1 MQTAAQLDLTAKKRA
16 IRTSGIRMSS
26 GWTTLGWLVALFVM
40 LPIGAVVW
48 LAFNP
53 TENIWPHLIS
63 SVLPVYV
70 ESTLLL
76 LLGVATLSLFIG
88 VSTAWLVTLCN
99 FPGRRVFEWALLL
112 PFAIPAYVIAYIYT
126 DLLEY
131 AGPVQQS
138 LRALFG
144 WSSARDYSFPE
155 IRSLGGA
162 VLMLSL
168 VLYPYVYLLAR
179 SSFLEQ
185 SVNIRDASRT
195 LGCSAW
201 QSFFRISLPIAR
213 PAIAVGV
220 ALVAMETLND
230 FGTVDFFAVKSLS
243 AGIYDAWLN
252 MSNLGAA
259 AQIATLMMLFV
270 VLFIWLERTSR
281 AKAKQFTGADR
292 FKRID
297 RYRLTGKKAVA
308 ATLVCFAPVLF
319 GFLIPMVELAGM
331 TLNHLYQFG
340 DSRFL
345 KQATNSFLLSSG
357 AALLTAVLALL
368 LAYSQRLKPNLR
380 GLGFAAKLAHL
391 GYALPGAVLAIGVII
406 PFAAFDNGLD
416 SWMRDNFDISTGLLL
431 SGTPFA
437 ILFAYSVRFLAVS
450 SGSIESSLA
459 KVTPS
464 MDMASRSLGSNAYDT
479 LKRVHLPLIRT
490 GLLTAL
496 LVVFVDS
503 MKELPATLI
512 LRPFNFDTLAT
523 AVYQFASDEKL
534 EAAAPGSLLIV
545 LVGIIPVILLS
556 RTITATRDAD

>member
-1 MQTAAQLDLTAKKRA
+1 MQTIETKLNSQAPAVRTAGLRLP
-16 IRTSGIRMSS
+16 SN
-26 GWTTLGWLVALFVM
+26 WTALGWLVALLVIM
-40 LPIGAVVW
+40 PIAAVIW

-53 TENIWPHLIS
+53 SENIWPHLIS

-76 LLGVATLSLFIG
+76 LAGVGALSLFIC

-131 AGPVQQS
+131 AGPVQS
-138 LRALFG
+138 GLREFFG

-185 SVNIRDASRT
+185 SINIRDASRT

-201 QSFFRISLPIAR
+201 QSFFRISLPVAR
-213 PAIAVGV
+213 PAIAVGL

-281 AKAKQFTGADR
+281 AKAKQFSGADR
-292 FKRID
+292 FKRLE
-297 RYRLTGKKAVA
+297 RYNLTGGKAVA
-308 ATLVCFAPVLF
+308 ATLLCLAPVLF
-319 GFLIPMVELAGM
+319 GFLVPLAELGSM
-331 TLNHLYQFG
+331 TLNHLDQFS

-345 KQATNSFLLSSG
+345 QQASNSFLLSSG
-357 AALLTAVLALL
+357 AAIFTAILALL
-368 LAYSQRLKPNLR
+368 LAYSQRLNPNLT
-380 GLGFAAKLAHL
+380 GLRFAAKLAHL

-406 PFAAFDNGLD
+406 PFAAFDNTLD
-416 SWMRDNFDISTGLLL
+416 SWMRDTFDISTGLLL

-464 MDMASRSLGSNAYDT
+464 MDMASRSLGANSFDT
-479 LKRVHLPLIRT
+479 LTRVHLPLIRP

-556 RTITATRDAD
+556 RTITATRDAS

>member
-1 MQTAAQLDLTAKKRA
+1 MQTIETKLTTQSQAV
-16 IRTSGIRMSS
+16 RTAGLRLPSN
-26 GWTTLGWLVALFVM
+26 WTTLGWLVALLVI
-40 LPIGAVVW
+40 LPIAAVVW

-53 TENIWPHLIS
+53 SENIWPHLIS

-76 LLGVATLSLFIG
+76 LAGVGSLSVFIG

-99 FPGRRVFEWALLL
+99 FPGRRLFEWALLL

-131 AGPVQQS
+131 AGPVQS
-138 LRALFG
+138 VLRDLFG

-179 SSFLEQ
+179 ASFLEQ
-185 SVNIRDASRT
+185 SINIRDASRT

-213 PAIAVGV
+213 PAIAVGL

-270 VLFIWLERTSR
+270 VLFIWLERISR
-281 AKAKQFTGADR
+281 AKAKQFSGADR
-292 FKRID
+292 FKRLQ
-297 RYRLTGKKAVA
+297 RYNLTGGKAIA
-308 ATLVCFAPVLF
+308 ASLLCLAPVFF
-319 GFLIPMVELAGM
+319 GFLVPLAELGSM
-331 TLNHLYQFG
+331 TLNHLDQFA

-345 KQATNSFLLSSG
+345 KQASNSFLLSSG
-357 AALLTAVLALL
+357 AAIFTAVLALL
-368 LAYSQRLKPNLR
+368 LAYSQRLNPNLK
-380 GLGFAAKLAHL
+380 GLRFAAKLAHL

-406 PFAAFDNGLD
+406 PFAAFDNTID
-416 SWMRDNFDISTGLLL
+416 SWMRDTFDISTGLLL

-464 MDMASRSLGSNAYDT
+464 MDMASRSLGANSVET

-523 AVYQFASDEKL
+523 AVYQFASDEKI

-556 RTITATRDAD
+556 RTITATRDAS

>member
-1 MQTAAQLDLTAKKRA
+1 MQTIETKLNTQAPAVRTAGLRLP
-16 IRTSGIRMSS
+16 SN
-26 GWTTLGWLVALFVM
+26 WTALGWLVALLVIM
-40 LPIGAVVW
+40 PIAAVIW

-53 TENIWPHLIS
+53 SENIWPHLIG

-76 LLGVATLSLFIG
+76 LAGVGALSLFIG

-131 AGPVQQS
+131 AGPVQS
-138 LRALFG
+138 GLRELFG

-168 VLYPYVYLLAR
+168 VLYPYVYLLTR

-185 SVNIRDASRT
+185 SINIRDASRT

-201 QSFFRISLPIAR
+201 QSFFRISLPVAR
-213 PAIAVGV
+213 PAIAVGL

-281 AKAKQFTGADR
+281 AKAKQFSGADR
-292 FKRID
+292 FKRLE
-297 RYRLTGKKAVA
+297 RYNLTGGKAVA
-308 ATLVCFAPVLF
+308 ATLLCLAPVLF
-319 GFLIPMVELAGM
+319 GFLIPLAELGSM
-331 TLNHLYQFG
+331 TLNHLDQFT

-345 KQATNSFLLSSG
+345 QQASNSFLLSSG
-357 AALLTAVLALL
+357 AAIFTAILALL
-368 LAYSQRLKPNLR
+368 LAYSQRLNPNLA
-380 GLGFAAKLAHL
+380 GLRFAAKLAHL

-406 PFAAFDNGLD
+406 PFAAFDNTLD
-416 SWMRDNFDISTGLLL
+416 SWMRDTFDISTGLLL

-464 MDMASRSLGSNAYDT
+464 MDMASRSLGANSFDT

-556 RTITATRDAD
+556 RTITATRDAS

>member
-1 MQTAAQLDLTAKKRA
+1 MQTIETKLNTQAPAVRTAGLRLP
-16 IRTSGIRMSS
+16 SN
-26 GWTTLGWLVALFVM
+26 WTALGWLVALLVIM
-40 LPIGAVVW
+40 PIAAVIW

-53 TENIWPHLIS
+53 SENIWPHLIS

-76 LLGVATLSLFIG
+76 LAGVGALSLFIG

-131 AGPVQQS
+131 AGPVQS
-138 LRALFG
+138 GLREFFG

-185 SVNIRDASRT
+185 SINIRDASRT

-201 QSFFRISLPIAR
+201 QSFFRISLPVAR
-213 PAIAVGV
+213 PAIAVGL

-281 AKAKQFTGADR
+281 AKAKQFSGADR
-292 FKRID
+292 FKRLE
-297 RYRLTGKKAVA
+297 RYNLTGGKAVA
-308 ATLVCFAPVLF
+308 ATLLCLAPVLF
-319 GFLIPMVELAGM
+319 GFLVPLAELGSM
-331 TLNHLYQFG
+331 TLNHLDQFS

-345 KQATNSFLLSSG
+345 QQASNSFLLSSG
-357 AALLTAVLALL
+357 AAIFTAILALL
-368 LAYSQRLKPNLR
+368 LAYSQRLNPNLA
-380 GLGFAAKLAHL
+380 GLRFAAKLAHL

-406 PFAAFDNGLD
+406 PFAAFDNTLD
-416 SWMRDNFDISTGLLL
+416 SWMRDTFDISTGLLL

-464 MDMASRSLGSNAYDT
+464 MDMASRSLGANAFDT

-556 RTITATRDAD
+556 RTITATRDAS

>member
-1 MQTAAQLDLTAKKRA
+1 MQTVEPQLTTQSQAVRTAGLRLP
-16 IRTSGIRMSS
+16 SN
-26 GWTTLGWLVALFVM
+26 WTTLGWLVAVLVI
-40 LPIGAVVW
+40 LPIAAVVW

-53 TENIWPHLIS
+53 SENIWPHLIS

-76 LLGVATLSLFIG
+76 LLGVGTLSLFIG
-88 VSTAWLVTLCN
+88 VSTAWVVTLCN
-99 FPGRRVFEWALLL
+99 FPGRKVFEWALLL

-131 AGPVQQS
+131 AGPVQS
-138 LRALFG
+138 GLRELFG
-144 WSSARDYSFPE
+144 WSTARDYSFPE

-185 SVNIRDASRT
+185 SINIRDASRT

-213 PAIAVGV
+213 PAIAVGL

-281 AKAKQFTGADR
+281 AKAKQFSGADR
-292 FKRID
+292 FKRLE
-297 RYRLTGKKAVA
+297 RYNLRGGKAVA
-308 ATLVCFAPVLF
+308 ATLLCLAPVLF
-319 GFLIPMVELAGM
+319 GFLVPLAELGSM
-331 TLNHLYQFG
+331 TLNHLDQFS

-345 KQATNSFLLSSG
+345 QQASNSFLLSSG
-357 AALLTAVLALL
+357 AAIFTAILALL
-368 LAYSQRLKPNLR
+368 LAYSQRLNPNLT
-380 GLGFAAKLAHL
+380 GLRFAAKLAHL

-406 PFAAFDNGLD
+406 PFAAFDNTLD
-416 SWMRDNFDISTGLLL
+416 SWMRDTFDISTGLLL

-464 MDMASRSLGSNAYDT
+464 MDMASRSLGANSFDT

-556 RTITATRDAD
+556 RTITATRDAS

>member
-1 MQTAAQLDLTAKKRA
+1 MQTIETKLNTQAPAVRTAGLRLP
-16 IRTSGIRMSS
+16 SN
-26 GWTTLGWLVALFVM
+26 WTALGWLVALLVIM
-40 LPIGAVVW
+40 PIAAVIW

-53 TENIWPHLIS
+53 SENIWPHLIS

-76 LLGVATLSLFIG
+76 LAGVGALSLFIG

-131 AGPVQQS
+131 AGPVQS
-138 LRALFG
+138 GLREFFG

-185 SVNIRDASRT
+185 SINIRDASRT

-201 QSFFRISLPIAR
+201 QSFFRISLPVAR
-213 PAIAVGV
+213 PAIAVGL

-281 AKAKQFTGADR
+281 AKAKQFSGADR
-292 FKRID
+292 FKRLE
-297 RYRLTGKKAVA
+297 RYNLTGGKAVA
-308 ATLVCFAPVLF
+308 ATLLCLAPVLF
-319 GFLIPMVELAGM
+319 GFLVPLAELGSM
-331 TLNHLYQFG
+331 TLNHLDQFS

-345 KQATNSFLLSSG
+345 QQASNSFLLSSG
-357 AALLTAVLALL
+357 AAIFTAILALL
-368 LAYSQRLKPNLR
+368 LAYSQRLNPNLA
-380 GLGFAAKLAHL
+380 GLRFAAKLAHL

-406 PFAAFDNGLD
+406 PFAAFDNTLD
-416 SWMRDNFDISTGLLL
+416 SWMRDTFDISTGLLL

-464 MDMASRSLGSNAYDT
+464 MDMASRSLGANSFDT

-556 RTITATRDAD
+556 RTITATRDAS

>member
-1 MQTAAQLDLTAKKRA
+1 MQTIETKLNTQAPAVRTAGLRLP
-16 IRTSGIRMSS
+16 SN
-26 GWTTLGWLVALFVM
+26 WTALGWLVALLVIM
-40 LPIGAVVW
+40 PIAAVIW

-53 TENIWPHLIS
+53 SENIWPHLIS

-70 ESTLLL
+70 EATLLL
-76 LLGVATLSLFIG
+76 LAGVGALSLFIG

-126 DLLEY
+126 DLLEF
-131 AGPVQQS
+131 AGPVQS
-138 LRALFG
+138 GLREFFG

-185 SVNIRDASRT
+185 SINIRDASRT

-201 QSFFRISLPIAR
+201 QSFFRISLPVAR
-213 PAIAVGV
+213 PAIAVGL

-281 AKAKQFTGADR
+281 AKAKQFSGADR
-292 FKRID
+292 FKRLE
-297 RYRLTGKKAVA
+297 RYNLTGGKAVA
-308 ATLVCFAPVLF
+308 ATLLCLAPVLF
-319 GFLIPMVELAGM
+319 GFLVPLAELGSM
-331 TLNHLYQFG
+331 TLNHLDQFS

-345 KQATNSFLLSSG
+345 QQARNSFLLSSG
-357 AALLTAVLALL
+357 AAIFTAILALL
-368 LAYSQRLKPNLR
+368 LAYSQRLNPNLT
-380 GLGFAAKLAHL
+380 GLRFAAKLAHL

-406 PFAAFDNGLD
+406 PFAAFDNTLD
-416 SWMRDNFDISTGLLL
+416 SWMRDTFDISTGLLL

-464 MDMASRSLGSNAYDT
+464 MDMASRSLGANSFDT

-556 RTITATRDAD
+556 RTITATRDAS

>member
-1 MQTAAQLDLTAKKRA
+1 MQNSASLTFQRKSLNLPSR
-16 IRTSGIRMSS
+16 
-26 GWTTLGWLVALFVM
+26 WTTIGWVVALLVI
-40 LPIGAVVW
+40 LPIAAVVW

-53 TENIWPHLIS
+53 TENIWPHLS
-63 SVLPVYV
+63 STVLPVYIQT
-70 ESTLLL
+70 TLLL
-76 LLGVATLSLFIG
+76 LLGVGLLSLLIG
-88 VSTAWLVTLCN
+88 VSSAWLVTLCN
-99 FPGRRVFEWALLL
+99 FPGRALFEWALLL

-131 AGPVQQS
+131 AGPVQS
-138 LRALFG
+138 ALRELFG
-144 WSSARDYSFPE
+144 WQTARDYHFPE

-162 VLMLSL
+162 VIMLSL

-195 LGCSAW
+195 LGCTPW
-201 QSFFRISLPIAR
+201 QSFWRISLPIAR
-213 PAIAVGV
+213 PSIAVGLS
-220 ALVAMETLND
+220 LVAMETLND

-270 VLFIWLERTSR
+270 VLLIWLERRGR
-281 AKAKQFTGADR
+281 ARAKQFSGADR
-292 FKRID
+292 FKQIERFKL
-297 RYRLTGKKAVA
+297 RGVQRWLAL
-308 ATLVCFAPVLF
+308 LVCALPVIF
-319 GFLIPMVELAGM
+319 GFVIPFIELGTMA
-331 TLNHLYQFG
+331 LNHLDQFR

-345 KQATNSFLLSSG
+345 TQASNSLVLSGS
-357 AALLTAVLALL
+357 AALLGAMLALI
-368 LAYSQRLKPNLR
+368 LAYSQRLKPGLTSLR
-380 GLGFAAKLAHL
+380 AAAKMAHL

-406 PFAAFDNGLD
+406 PFAAFDNTLD
-416 SWMRDNFDISTGLLL
+416 GWMRDTFGISTGLLL

-437 ILFAYSVRFLAVS
+437 ILFAYVVRFLAIS
-450 SGSIESSLA
+450 SGSIEASLA

-464 MDMASRSLGSNAYDT
+464 MDMASRSLGANTLET
-479 LKRVHLPLIRT
+479 LKRVHLPLIKG

-496 LVVFVDS
+496 LVVFVDC

-534 EAAAPGSLLIV
+534 ETAAPGALLIV

-556 RTITATRDAD
+556 RTITATRDAR

>member
-1 MQTAAQLDLTAKKRA
+1 MQTVEPQLTTQSQAVRTAGLRLP
-16 IRTSGIRMSS
+16 SN
-26 GWTTLGWLVALFVM
+26 WTTLGWLVAVLVI
-40 LPIGAVVW
+40 LPIAAVVW

-53 TENIWPHLIS
+53 SENIWPHLIS

-76 LLGVATLSLFIG
+76 LLGVGTLSLFIG
-88 VSTAWLVTLCN
+88 VSTAWVVTLCN
-99 FPGRRVFEWALLL
+99 FPGRKVFEWALLL

-131 AGPVQQS
+131 AGPVQS
-138 LRALFG
+138 GLRELFG
-144 WSSARDYSFPE
+144 WSTARDYSFPE

-185 SVNIRDASRT
+185 SINIRDASRT

-213 PAIAVGV
+213 PAIAVGL

-281 AKAKQFTGADR
+281 AKAKQFSGADR
-292 FKRID
+292 FKRLE
-297 RYRLTGKKAVA
+297 RYNLTGGKAVA
-308 ATLVCFAPVLF
+308 ATLLCSAPVLF
-319 GFLIPMVELAGM
+319 GFLLPLGELGSM
-331 TLNHLYQFG
+331 TLNHLDQFS

-345 KQATNSFLLSSG
+345 QQASNSFLLSS
-357 AALLTAVLALL
+357 AAAIFTAILALL
-368 LAYSQRLKPNLR
+368 LAYSQRLNPNLA
-380 GLGFAAKLAHL
+380 GLRFAAKLAHL

-406 PFAAFDNGLD
+406 PFAAFDNTLD
-416 SWMRDNFDISTGLLL
+416 SWMRDTFDISTGLLL

-464 MDMASRSLGSNAYDT
+464 MDMASRSLGANSFDT

-523 AVYQFASDEKL
+523 AVYQFASDEKI

-556 RTITATRDAD
+556 RTITATRDAS

>member
-1 MQTAAQLDLTAKKRA
+1 MP
-16 IRTSGIRMSS
+16 S
-26 GWTTLGWLVALFVM
+26 GWTTLGWLVALLVM

-63 SVLPVYV
+63 SVLPVYI

-297 RYRLTGKKAVA
+297 RYRLTGKKAAA
-308 ATLVCFAPVLF
+308 ATLLCFAPVLF
-319 GFLIPMVELAGM
+319 GFVIPMVELAGM

-380 GLGFAAKLAHL
+380 GLGLAAKLAHL

>member
-1 MQTAAQLDLTAKKRA
+1 MQTIETKLNIQAPAVRTAGLRLP
-16 IRTSGIRMSS
+16 SN
-26 GWTTLGWLVALFVM
+26 WTALGWLVALLVIM
-40 LPIGAVVW
+40 PIAAVIW

-53 TENIWPHLIS
+53 SENIWPHLIS

-76 LLGVATLSLFIG
+76 LAGVGALSLFIG

-131 AGPVQQS
+131 AGPVQS
-138 LRALFG
+138 GLREFFG

-185 SVNIRDASRT
+185 SINIRDASRT

-201 QSFFRISLPIAR
+201 QSFFRISLPVAR
-213 PAIAVGV
+213 PAIAVGL

-281 AKAKQFTGADR
+281 AKAKQFSGADR
-292 FKRID
+292 FKRLE
-297 RYRLTGKKAVA
+297 RYNLRGGKAVA
-308 ATLVCFAPVLF
+308 ATLLCLAPVLF
-319 GFLIPMVELAGM
+319 GFLVPLAELGSM
-331 TLNHLYQFG
+331 TLNHLDQFS

-345 KQATNSFLLSSG
+345 QQASNSFLLSSG
-357 AALLTAVLALL
+357 AAIFTAILALL
-368 LAYSQRLKPNLR
+368 LAYSQRLNPNLT
-380 GLGFAAKLAHL
+380 GLRFAAKLAHL

-406 PFAAFDNGLD
+406 PFAAFDNTLD
-416 SWMRDNFDISTGLLL
+416 SWMRDTFDISTGLLL

-464 MDMASRSLGSNAYDT
+464 MDMASRSLGANSFDT

-556 RTITATRDAD
+556 RTITATRDAS